1 MSERDTSVNQRIK
14 FLIDDYQKCSQK
26 AFAEKIGIS
35 QSAVSALFSQREN
48 RPGLEMLQKIAIAY
62 PELNLSWLLI
72 GEGPMLQVEAATAQ
86 KQSSLSAEQLAIV
99 KREIREL
106 VISALGLGPAQE
118 RQAKEAKS
126 RAEQITA
133 LEVKTRTLKM
143 RMDEL
148 TAQRQ
153 LLEGKTEMTDQDRE
167 QLASIRNAYAELS
180 NDLYGS
186 SQVLFTLQAEEK
198 RDLREA
204 HTLIGEM
211 TQAVQAALKPATK

>member
-153 LLEGKTEMTDQDRE
+153 LLEGKAEMTDQDRE
-167 QLASIRNAYAELS
+167 QLASIRNVYAELS